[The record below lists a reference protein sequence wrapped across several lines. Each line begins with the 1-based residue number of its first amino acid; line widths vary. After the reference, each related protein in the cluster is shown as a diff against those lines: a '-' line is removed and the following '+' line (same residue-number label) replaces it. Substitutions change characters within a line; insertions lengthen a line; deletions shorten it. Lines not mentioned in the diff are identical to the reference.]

1 MNNVDNIILT
11 VFLFCTE
18 KYKPEVDNT
27 DRACE
32 VGILT
37 EGLYFQVR
45 IRKQLVLYLLTGRNS
60 VNKKGFKS
68 KANEW
73 FYERQKQTI
82 FFELF
87 FRTIFVRKYILSLR
101 CFLQWQDVF
110 AWSSFLLIINVYVKN
125 AIWNNS
131 STKNRFNLFVFYERF

>member
-1 MNNVDNIILT
+1 MCKNIMLKKYINIILT

-18 KYKPEVDNT
+18 KYKPQVDNT

-37 EGLYFQVR
+37 EGLYFEVR

-73 FYERQKQTI
+73 FYERQEPVVQKP
-82 FFELF
+82 
-87 FRTIFVRKYILSLR
+87 
-101 CFLQWQDVF
+101 
-110 AWSSFLLIINVYVKN
+110 INAN
-125 AIWNNS
+125 PPIS
-131 STKNRFNLFVFYERF
+131 EI

>member
-1 MNNVDNIILT
+1 MLGSILFDEVTEVATASATTVSKDIRTLFSNQKQKCTNVKTNIILT

-37 EGLYFQVR
+37 EGLYFEVR

-60 VNKKGFKS
+60 VNKKGFK
-68 KANEW
+68 
-73 FYERQKQTI
+73 
-82 FFELF
+82 
-87 FRTIFVRKYILSLR
+87 
-101 CFLQWQDVF
+101 
-110 AWSSFLLIINVYVKN
+110 
-125 AIWNNS
+125 
-131 STKNRFNLFVFYERF
+131 